1 MKGNSFI
8 PHILTLP
15 YSGLGLGIGLGAR
28 KAAVSEAYIPVLK

>member
-15 YSGLGLGIGLGAR
+15 YSGLGIGLGAR

>member
-8 PHILTLP
+8 PHMLTLS
-15 YSGLGLGIGLGAR
+15 YSGLGIGLGAR